1 MFSMGDFKSLLK
13 ISESFIEKKRHKKIN
28 KLKDKEEKI
37 SVLQHS
43 LISALRLKHLDF
55 ELKLKKLKDKKK
67 KHILTLKSNLIP
79 SKINLLQTGF
89 NEKDFKKIDS
99 LINRLEEDVAN
110 V

>member
-1 MFSMGDFKSLLK
+1 MGDFKCLTK
-13 ISESFIEKKRHKKIN
+13 ISENFIDKKKYKKIN
-28 KLKDKEEKI
+28 KIKDKEEKLI
-37 SVLQHS
+37 VLQNS
-43 LISALRLKHLDF
+43 LISALRLKHLDL

-67 KHILTLKSNLIP
+67 KHLITLKSNLIP

-99 LINRLEEDVAN
+99 LIKKLEEEIRN